1 MSALANI
8 AAAPE
13 PTALDRALET
23 ALVQFPEGRVSFRR
37 TSIDT
42 AANMRWSVD
51 VATDPHNAV
60 TGYHELPSVA
70 LDHAIAEWRS
80 RYPNPGAL
88 RSAEI
93 ERLRLRLAALEGVAK

>member
-1 MSALANI
+1 MNAPAKI
-8 AAAPE
+8 AAPQ
-13 PTALDRALET
+13 PTALDRALEF
-23 ALVQFPEGRVSFRR
+23 ALAAFPEGRVSFRR

-51 VATDPHNAV
+51 VGTEPHNTV

-70 LDHAIAEWRS
+70 LERAIAEWRS
-80 RYPNPGAL
+80 RYPNPDAL

-93 ERLRLRLAALEGVAK
+93 ERLRLRLATLEGVAK